1 MNHSYDTLAHV
12 AYATARRI
20 NPVDGPPTVTK
31 SDAAQ
36 VAHECTTFLD
46 ACAAEA
52 WALRWFPQA
61 PIEERRRSNIPA
73 QILDCL
79 REHGPGT
86 SYDIM
91 PRIGHE
97 RSATEKALRELLEA
111 GRVIIVGKQSAM
123 GGRDLRTAGG
133 GSRCLNAS

>member
-1 MNHSYDTLAHV
+1 MSPSYDTLAHV

-20 NPVDGPPTVTK
+20 DPVDDRPAVTK
-31 SDAAQ
+31 ADAAQ
-36 VAHECTTFLD
+36 VASECTTFLD

-52 WALRWFPQA
+52 WANRWFPQTQT
-61 PIEERRRSNIPA
+61 PIEHRRRSNIPA

-97 RSATEKALRELLEA
+97 RSATEKELRKLLES
-111 GRVIIVGKQSAM
+111 GHVIIVGKRPTM
-123 GGRDLRTAGG
+123 GRPRIYGLSEEEADA
-133 GSRCLNAS
+133 